1 MAPFHCGREKVKAAG
16 MIWLFFALLTG
27 VAVLSILW
35 PLSRPAS
42 KRGEDAADVAF
53 YRAQIAEIDAELSR
67 GGIEK
72 DQADSAKAQA
82 ARRLLSVAPD
92 EIAVADSP
100 GARKI
105 AAVLA
110 LVAAPAIALGIYA
123 RIGHPALPDL
133 PLEARMSAPPAQQ
146 DFAAVVAKME
156 AHLAAHPEDGRA
168 LELMAPVYLR
178 LGRYDEA
185 VKARAQALKIL
196 GETPDRLVKYAEALS
211 YANDGM
217 VSSEAVDQLERALS
231 LDPKNL
237 QARYFL
243 GLAAAQHE
251 DKAKAREVWAAL
263 LADLP
268 EGSRARIDVIEKL
281 AMLDAPVEGGSA
293 PASAPASGKGAAP
306 PADAAAAV
314 AAQPADEQQK
324 AIHAM
329 VDRLA
334 QRLASQGGGADEWM
348 RLIRAYKVLNEPDS
362 AQKAYDQ
369 ARKALPDTESQQKLV
384 TLAKE
389 LGLNGT

>member
-1 MAPFHCGREKVKAAG
+1 

-35 PLSRPAS
+35 PLSRPAP

-72 DQADSAKAQA
+72 NQADSAKAEA

-92 EIAVADSP
+92 EVAVADSP

-110 LVAAPAIALGIYA
+110 LIAAPAIALGLYA

-133 PLEARMSAPPAQQ
+133 PLQARLSAPPAQE
-146 DFAAVVAKME
+146 DFAAVVARME

-178 LGRYDEA
+178 AGRYDEA
-185 VKARAQALKIL
+185 VKARGQAMKLL

-217 VSSEAVDQLERALS
+217 VSPEAVDQLERALA
-231 LDPKNL
+231 LDPRNL

-251 DKAKAREVWAAL
+251 DKAKAREVWTAL

-281 AMLDAPVEGGSA
+281 AMLDAPLDGGPA
-293 PASAPASGKGAAP
+293 PASGQPSGEASGKGAAP

-324 AIHAM
+324 TIHAM

-334 QRLASQGGGADEWM
+334 QRLASQGGSADEWM
-348 RLIRAYKVLNEPDS
+348 RLIRAYKVLNEPDR
-362 AQKAYDQ
+362 AQNAYDQ
-369 ARKALPDTESQQKLV
+369 ARKALPDAESQQKLAA
-384 TLAKE
+384 LAKE

>member
-35 PLSRPAS
+35 PLSRPAP

-72 DQADSAKAQA
+72 DQAESAKAQA
-82 ARRLLSVAPD
+82 ARRLLSVAP
-92 EIAVADSP
+92 EEVAVSDSAR
-100 GARKI
+100 ARKI
-105 AAVLA
+105 AAALA
-110 LVAAPAIALGIYA
+110 LVAAPAIALGLYA
-123 RIGHPALPDL
+123 RIGHPALPDQ

-146 DFAAVVAKME
+146 DFAAVIAKME

-196 GETPDRLVKYAEALS
+196 GETPDRLVKYAEALA

-217 VSSEAVDQLERALS
+217 VSPEAVDQLERALS

-251 DKAKAREVWAAL
+251 DKAKAREVWTAL

-281 AMLDAPVEGGSA
+281 AMLDMPPGGGAPPQQGA
-293 PASAPASGKGAAP
+293 AQGAAP
-306 PADAAAAV
+306 SPDAAAAV
-314 AAQPADEQQK
+314 TAQPADEQQK
-324 AIHAM
+324 TIHAM

-334 QRLASQGGGADEWM
+334 QRLSSQGGGADEWM

-362 AQKAYDQ
+362 AKNAYDQ
-369 ARKALPDTESQQKLV
+369 ARKALPDAESQQKLAA
-384 TLAKE
+384 LAKE

>member
-35 PLSRPAS
+35 PLSRPAP

-72 DQADSAKAQA
+72 DQAESAKAQA
-82 ARRLLSVAPD
+82 ARRLLSVAP
-92 EIAVADSP
+92 EEVAVSDSAR
-100 GARKI
+100 ARKI
-105 AAVLA
+105 AAALA
-110 LVAAPAIALGIYA
+110 LVAAPAIALGLYA
-123 RIGHPALPDL
+123 RIGHPALPDQ

-146 DFAAVVAKME
+146 DFAAVIAKME

-196 GETPDRLVKYAEALS
+196 GETPDRLVKYAEALA

-217 VSSEAVDQLERALS
+217 VSPEAVDQLERALS

-251 DKAKAREVWAAL
+251 DKAKAREVWTAL

-268 EGSRARIDVIEKL
+268 EGSRARIDVSEKL
-281 AMLDAPVEGGSA
+281 AMLDMPPGGGAPPQQGA
-293 PASAPASGKGAAP
+293 AQGAAP
-306 PADAAAAV
+306 SPDAAAAV
-314 AAQPADEQQK
+314 TAQPADEQQK
-324 AIHAM
+324 TIHAM

-334 QRLASQGGGADEWM
+334 QRLSSQGGGADEWM

-362 AQKAYDQ
+362 AKNAYDQ
-369 ARKALPDTESQQKLV
+369 ARKALPDAESQQKLAA
-384 TLAKE
+384 LAKE

>member
-1 MAPFHCGREKVKAAG
+1 MAPFHCVREKVKAAG

-35 PLSRPAS
+35 PLSRPAP

-67 GGIEK
+67 GGIER
-72 DQADSAKAQA
+72 DQAESAKAEA

-92 EIAVADSP
+92 EIAVADTP
-100 GARKI
+100 RARKI
-105 AAVLA
+105 AAALA
-110 LVAAPAIALGIYA
+110 LIAAPAIALGIYA

-133 PLEARMSAPPAQQ
+133 PLEARMSSPPAQQ

-217 VSSEAVDQLERALS
+217 VSPEAVDQLERALS

-251 DKAKAREVWAAL
+251 DKLKAREVWTAL

-281 AMLDAPVEGGSA
+281 AMLDAPVEGGA
-293 PASAPASGKGAAP
+293 ASQQGAGQSAAP
-306 PADAAAAV
+306 SPDAAAAV

-324 AIHAM
+324 TIHAM

-334 QRLASQGGGADEWM
+334 QRLSSQGGGADEWM
-348 RLIRAYKVLNEPDS
+348 RLIRAYKVLNEPDR
-362 AQKAYDQ
+362 AKNAYDQ
-369 ARKALPDTESQQKLV
+369 ARKALPDAESQQKLAA
-384 TLAKE
+384 LAKE

>member
-1 MAPFHCGREKVKAAG
+1 

-72 DQADSAKAQA
+72 DQAESAKAQA
-82 ARRLLSVAPD
+82 ARRLLSVAP
-92 EIAVADSP
+92 EEVAVSDSAR
-100 GARKI
+100 ARKI
-105 AAVLA
+105 AAALA
-110 LVAAPAIALGIYA
+110 LVAAPAIALGLYA
-123 RIGHPALPDL
+123 RIGHPALPDQ

-217 VSSEAVDQLERALS
+217 VSPEAVDQLERALS

-251 DKAKAREVWAAL
+251 DKAKAREVWTAL

-281 AMLDAPVEGGSA
+281 AMLDMPPGGGAPPQQAAGQ
-293 PASAPASGKGAAP
+293 GAAP
-306 PADAAAAV
+306 SPDAAAAV

-324 AIHAM
+324 TIHAM

-334 QRLASQGGGADEWM
+334 QRLSSQGGGADEWM

-362 AQKAYDQ
+362 AKNAYDQ
-369 ARKALPDTESQQKLV
+369 ARKALPDAESQQKLAA
-384 TLAKE
+384 LAKE

>member
-1 MAPFHCGREKVKAAG
+1 MAPFHCAREKVKAAG

-35 PLSRPAS
+35 PLSRPAP

-72 DQADSAKAQA
+72 DQAESAKAQA
-82 ARRLLSVAPD
+82 ARRLLSVAP
-92 EIAVADSP
+92 EEVAVSDSAR
-100 GARKI
+100 ARKI
-105 AAVLA
+105 AAALA
-110 LVAAPAIALGIYA
+110 LVAAPAIALGLYA
-123 RIGHPALPDL
+123 RIGHPALPDQ

-146 DFAAVVAKME
+146 DFAAVIAKME

-196 GETPDRLVKYAEALS
+196 GETPDRLVKYAEALA

-217 VSSEAVDQLERALS
+217 VSPEAVDQLERALS

-251 DKAKAREVWAAL
+251 DKAKAREVWTAL

-281 AMLDAPVEGGSA
+281 AMLDMPPGGGAPPQQGA
-293 PASAPASGKGAAP
+293 AQGAAP
-306 PADAAAAV
+306 SPDAAAAV

-324 AIHAM
+324 TIHAM

-334 QRLASQGGGADEWM
+334 QRLSSQGGGADEWM

-362 AQKAYDQ
+362 AKNAYDQ
-369 ARKALPDTESQQKLV
+369 ARKALPDAESQQKLAA
-384 TLAKE
+384 LAKE

>member
-35 PLSRPAS
+35 PLSRPAP

-72 DQADSAKAQA
+72 DQAESAKAQA
-82 ARRLLSVAPD
+82 ARRLLSVAP
-92 EIAVADSP
+92 EEVAVSDSAR
-100 GARKI
+100 ARKI
-105 AAVLA
+105 AAALA
-110 LVAAPAIALGIYA
+110 LVAAPAIALGLYA
-123 RIGHPALPDL
+123 RIGHPALPDQ

-146 DFAAVVAKME
+146 DFAAVIAKME

-196 GETPDRLVKYAEALS
+196 GETPDRLVKYAEALA

-217 VSSEAVDQLERALS
+217 VSPEAVDQLERALS

-251 DKAKAREVWAAL
+251 DKAKAREVWTAL

-281 AMLDAPVEGGSA
+281 AMLDMPPGGGAPPQQGA
-293 PASAPASGKGAAP
+293 AQGAAP
-306 PADAAAAV
+306 SPDAAAAV

-324 AIHAM
+324 TIHAM

-334 QRLASQGGGADEWM
+334 QRLSSQGGGADEWM

-362 AQKAYDQ
+362 AKNAYDQ
-369 ARKALPDTESQQKLV
+369 ARKALPDAESQQKLAA
-384 TLAKE
+384 LAKE